1 MKKRSLVLAAA
12 LMAAV
17 TLAGCGGSSAKET
30 TAAEAKTEAAAE
42 TKAEEKAEDTK
53 ADAGESKAEAG
64 AIDTSNVDWPTGTI
78 DIIVPGSAGGNSD
91 LSARVMVEAWEK
103 KYPKAKFNVVD
114 ENTGSG
120 TLAMEKTRTA
130 KNDGSTIIFT
140 GSGSNIMYHQ
150 KKYQYS
156 ILDPDQFTI
165 IAPAAGGNGMG
176 SILLTQPDKPYSTLD
191 EFVEY
196 CKAHPGEVSVG
207 TSTGTTQEIKV
218 KLLMEHYG
226 LDVKYVVVS
235 GNDTVTSLL
244 AGNLDVGL
252 QNSNQAS
259 GYIENGDLKGLV
271 NNTWMKKEDVAKDFP
286 ALADVDTYDTL
297 GLLDIA
303 FTAPMYIAGPGK
315 MDPALVQKINEE
327 VCAIAD
333 DPESVERWASMKSV
347 LNPCSVEEIQKRV
360 EDMDADVAKVLGN

>member
-1 MKKRSLVLAAA
+1 MKKRNLVVAVA

-17 TLAGCGGSSAKET
+17 ALAGCGGSSAKET
-30 TAAEAKTEAAAE
+30 TAEVTGAEAGTKNDSPTA
-42 TKAEEKAEDTK
+42 TKAEGE
-53 ADAGESKAEAG
+53 ESKEEAG
-64 AIDTSNVDWPTGTI
+64 TIDTSGVEWPKGTI
-78 DIIVPGSAGGNSD
+78 DVIIPGSAGGNSD
-91 LSARVMVEAWEK
+91 LSARVMIEAWEK
-103 KYPKAKFNVVD
+103 KFPDAKFNVID
-114 ENTGSG
+114 ENTGGG
-120 TLAMEKTRTA
+120 TLAMEKTRTG

-150 KKYQYS
+150 GKYQYS

-176 SILLTQPDKPYSTLD
+176 SILLTQPDKPYSNLE

-196 CKAHPGEVSVG
+196 CKAHPGEVTVG

-235 GNDTVTSLL
+235 GNDTVTALL
-244 AGNLDVGL
+244 AGNLDAGL

-271 NNTWMKKEDVAKDFP
+271 NNTWMSKEDAAKEFP
-286 ALADVDTYDTL
+286 SLADVDTYETL
-297 GLLDIA
+297 DLLDIA

-315 MDPALVQKINEE
+315 MDSAVVQKINEE
-327 VCAIAD
+327 VCAVAND
-333 DPESVERWASMKSV
+333 SESVERWAAMKSV
-347 LNPCSVEEIQKRV
+347 LKPCSVEEIQKQV
-360 EDMDADVAKVLGN
+360 ADMDEDVARVLGK

>member
-1 MKKRSLVLAAA
+1 MKKRSLVVAAA

-17 TLAGCGGSSAKET
+17 ALSGCGGSSAKET
-30 TAAEAKTEAAAE
+30 TAAATTEAAAE
-42 TKAEEKAEDTK
+42 TKA
-53 ADAGESKAEAG
+53 DAPAESKAEGEESKAETG
-64 AIDTSNVDWPTGTI
+64 AIDTSGVEWPKGTI
-78 DIIVPGSAGGNSD
+78 DVIVPGAAGGNSD

-103 KYPKAKFNVVD
+103 KFPDAKFNVVD
-114 ENTGSG
+114 ENTGNG

-140 GSGSNIMYHQ
+140 GSGSNIMYYQ
-150 KKYQYS
+150 GKYQYS
-156 ILDPDQFTI
+156 IMDPDQFTI
-165 IAPAAGGNGMG
+165 IAPSAGGNGMG
-176 SILLTQPDKPYSTLD
+176 SILLTQPDKPYSNLE

-196 CKAHPGEVSVG
+196 CKAHPGEVTVG

-235 GNDTVTSLL
+235 GNDTVTALL

-271 NNTWMKKEDVAKDFP
+271 NNTWMSKEDVAKDFP
-286 ALADVDTYDTL
+286 ALADVDTYETL
-297 GLLDIA
+297 DLLDIA

-327 VCAIAD
+327 VCAVAD

-347 LNPCSVEEIQKRV
+347 LNPCSVEEIQQMV
-360 EDMDADVAKVLGN
+360 ADMDKDVAQVLGK